1 MKFVLSF
8 LCLFLIVTNSVL
20 LLFQYD
26 AYSSGLEENGQVFFY
41 EQEVEM
47 KVKKDKIVIKQHFN
61 NLPDEESYCNMADY

>member
-41 EQEVEM
+41 EQDVEM
-47 KVKKDKIVIKQHFN
+47 KVKRIILLLN
-61 NLPDEESYCNMADY
+61 NILSIFLRKKLL